1 MSMSFEF
8 VDLISSGGLFLGM
21 LLCFEVGRR
30 IGVARLARDP
40 DGLATGSGPVE
51 AAVFGLLGLLLAF
64 TFSGA
69 ASRFD
74 ERRHL
79 IGKEANV
86 IGTAYLRIDL
96 LPVDAQP
103 EIRQLFRRYLDTR
116 VEAYRNATDKAATE
130 ARLSEGA
137 ALQRDIWSK
146 AVSASAR
153 PEARTQAA
161 MLLLPAL
168 NDMIDITTT
177 RAVAMQNHPPLVIFL
192 LLAGLS
198 LASSMLAGYV
208 MSSTKGR
215 SWFYMLLIAI
225 TISLTLYVILD
236 LEYPRFGL
244 IRIDSADQILL
255 ELRGQMR

>member
-1 MSMSFEF
+1 
-8 VDLISSGGLFLGM
+8 
-21 LLCFEVGRR
+21 VG
-30 IGVARLARDP
+30 
-40 DGLATGSGPVE
+40 
-51 AAVFGLLGLLLAF
+51 
-64 TFSGA
+64 
-69 ASRFD
+69 
-74 ERRHL
+74 
-79 IGKEANV
+79 
-86 IGTAYLRIDL
+86 
-96 LPVDAQP
+96 
-103 EIRQLFRRYLDTR
+103 
-116 VEAYRNATDKAATE
+116 AYRNATDKTATE

-153 PEARTQAA
+153 PEAHTQAA
-161 MLLLPAL
+161 ILLLPAL

-177 RAVAMQNHPPLVIFL
+177 RAVAMQSHPPLVIFL

-198 LASSMLAGYV
+198 LVSSMLAGYV
-208 MSSTKGR
+208 MSSTKAR

>member
-1 MSMSFEF
+1 MSFAF

-40 DGLATGSGPVE
+40 NDLTTGSGPVE

-79 IGKEANV
+79 IGKEANA
-86 IGTAYLRIDL
+86 IGTAYLRIEL

-116 VEAYRNATDKAATE
+116 VETYRNATDRTATE
-130 ARLSEGA
+130 MKLAEGA
-137 ALQRDIWSK
+137 ALQRVIWNK

-153 PEARTQAA
+153 PEARSQAA
-161 MLLLPAL
+161 ILLLPAL
-168 NDMIDITTT
+168 NEMIDITTT
-177 RAVAMQNHPPLVIFL
+177 RAAAMQSHPPLVIFL

-198 LASSMLAGYV
+198 LVSSMLAGYI
-208 MSSTKGR
+208 MSSAKVR
-215 SWFYMLLIAI
+215 NWFYMLLIAI

-244 IRIDSADQILL
+244 IRIDSADQILI
-255 ELRGQMR
+255 ELQGQLQ